1 MESSPRSLNPYAVNV
16 LFAEESS
23 LVDIHLNLKQIF
35 IPYTKGLGR
44 RINNFALCPITG
56 TQGG

>member
-1 MESSPRSLNPYAVNV
+1 MESSPRSLNPCAINV
-16 LFAEESS
+16 LFDEESS
-23 LVDIHLNLKQIF
+23 IVDIHLNLKQII

-44 RINNFALCPITG
+44 RISNFALCPITG